1 MNPARGSLLGIE
13 HLEAAEILRLLK
25 FARRMN
31 PDKPRPLLKGKRVL
45 LLFYEASTRTRSSFE
60 IAAKS
65 LGAHTVLI
73 QSIGSS
79 IEKGESL
86 LDTGYTVRAVGA
98 DIIVIR
104 HPNAGAPYVMAQHID
119 VPVINAGDGLHEHPS
134 QALLDAYTILRNKKT
149 FKGLQV
155 AIVGDIFHS
164 RVARSACHLLSKF
177 GVKIILC
184 GPPELVPDIATTLA
198 PGVRVTRHI
207 EDALRGTD
215 VVMLLRVQ
223 TERLSGMKI
232 DLAGIHRA
240 LPDDPGPLEDGE
252 EGCHRDASRPDHSW
266 SGTDQRSRRR
276 RPGAHPGGSAQR
288 RAHAHGDSGA
298 GDGEDAMTAQRKHRT
313 SLLIKGGHL
322 IDPAARIDAPMDV
335 LLKDGRVAEVAPPN
349 KIKGG
354 ADEKFDARGL
364 IVAPGFI
371 DLHAHLREPG
381 QAHKE
386 TIATGTAAAAA
397 GGFTSV
403 CTMPNTVP
411 VVDSVEWIEWLRQ
424 PERGAVVNVFA
435 IAAATRASKG
445 ATLTDFRALHTAGAI
460 AVTDDGKPI
469 LEDSIMREAL
479 VLGGELNFPVVQ
491 HAEDTRMT
499 ENCSMHAGARSFRLG
514 LRGMTAAAEASIV
527 ERDVQL
533 AMHIPNARLHVAHLS
548 TADALKSV
556 RRGKRAKARVTF
568 EVTPHHFTLT
578 DEDMRDY
585 DSNYKMN
592 PPLRSASDREAI
604 LAALADGTV
613 DAIATDHA
621 PHAAHEKEMEFERAA
636 FGITGL
642 ETALALAITRL
653 HREKRIPLARIVEL
667 FTAGPARCFDL
678 RGRGSLV
685 RGSVADVTVFDP
697 KKKWTFDAAKSR
709 SKSRNT
715 PFDGWQLTGKVVAT
729 IVGGKIVYSGH

>member
-1 MNPARGSLLGIE
+1 MTTP
-13 HLEAAEILRLLK
+13 
-25 FARRMN
+25 
-31 PDKPRPLLKGKRVL
+31 
-45 LLFYEASTRTRSSFE
+45 
-60 IAAKS
+60 
-65 LGAHTVLI
+65 
-73 QSIGSS
+73 
-79 IEKGESL
+79 EK
-86 LDTGYTVRAVGA
+86 
-98 DIIVIR
+98 
-104 HPNAGAPYVMAQHID
+104 N
-119 VPVINAGDGLHEHPS
+119 
-134 QALLDAYTILRNKKT
+134 
-149 FKGLQV
+149 
-155 AIVGDIFHS
+155 
-164 RVARSACHLLSKF
+164 
-177 GVKIILC
+177 
-184 GPPELVPDIATTLA
+184 
-198 PGVRVTRHI
+198 
-207 EDALRGTD
+207 
-215 VVMLLRVQ
+215 
-223 TERLSGMKI
+223 
-232 DLAGIHRA
+232 
-240 LPDDPGPLEDGE
+240 
-252 EGCHRDASRPDHSW
+252 
-266 SGTDQRSRRR
+266 
-276 RPGAHPGGSAQR
+276 
-288 RAHAHGDSGA
+288 
-298 GDGEDAMTAQRKHRT
+298 RT
-313 SLLIKGGHL
+313 SVRKTNLLIKGGHL

-335 LLKDGRVAEVAPPN
+335 LLKDGRVVEVAGPN

-354 ADEKFDARGL
+354 ADDKFDARGL

-371 DLHAHLREPG
+371 DLHVHLREPG
-381 QAHKE
+381 QTHKE

-403 CTMPNTVP
+403 CTMPNTIP

-435 IAAATRASKG
+435 VAAATRSSKG
-445 ATLTDFRALHTAGAI
+445 VTLTDFRALQTAGAI

-469 LEDSIMREAL
+469 LDDSVMREAL

-585 DSNYKMN
+585 DSNFKMN
-592 PPLRSASDREAI
+592 PPLRSVSDREAI

-667 FTAGPARCFDL
+667 FTAGPARCYDL

-685 RGSVADVTVFDP
+685 RGSIADVTIFDL
-697 KKKWTFDAAKSR
+697 KKKWTFDAAKSL

-715 PFDGWQLTGKVVAT
+715 PFNGWQLTGKVVAT
-729 IVGGKIVYSGH
+729 VVGGKIVYAG